1 MPKSNYHYEK
11 ASEDVGFSRNY
22 ITNGLIANYHLPS
35 EAPKMEDFIQSGVSI
50 IEKGELICTRA
61 EVSAWLYKEA
71 KVEKFFSD
79 GGGVITKIIDGI
91 LKRGPAGSSA
101 MAKRTPGGWTE
112 WIKEHTGYTVGNKT
126 GIYLLCVD
134 SDTYPMRAWC
144 QYVLGSIAKQKP
156 EPCFILYSNSNV
168 PEEARK
174 NMKNFVNKL
183 EYYNDVTF
191 RLVNET
197 PHVSEIGAVFQKDD
211 FQIKQPDTLPYT
223 IFGAV
228 PQIDGKHDLNG
239 KDLIPIEN
247 Y

>member
-1 MPKSNYHYEK
+1 
-11 ASEDVGFSRNY
+11 
-22 ITNGLIANYHLPS
+22 
-35 EAPKMEDFIQSGVSI
+35 
-50 IEKGELICTRA
+50 
-61 EVSAWLYKEA
+61 
-71 KVEKFFSD
+71 
-79 GGGVITKIIDGI
+79 
-91 LKRGPAGSSA
+91 
-101 MAKRTPGGWTE
+101 MAKRNPGGWTE
-112 WIKEHTGYTVGNKT
+112 WIKEHTGYTVGNQT
-126 GIYLLCVD
+126 GIYLLFVV

-156 EPCFILYSNSNV
+156 APCFILYSNSNV